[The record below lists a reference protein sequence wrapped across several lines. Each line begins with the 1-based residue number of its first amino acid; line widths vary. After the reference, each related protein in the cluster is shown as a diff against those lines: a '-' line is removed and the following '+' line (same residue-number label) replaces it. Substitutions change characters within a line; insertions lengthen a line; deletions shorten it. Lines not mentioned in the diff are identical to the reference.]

1 MLPIETVIS
10 LYEQIRADADCL
22 IDYEVKHNSSGQ
34 FFSSAIDGSPNQGH
48 LAVSSDSVVPPN
60 DQNSSGK
67 EAQKYNVSE
76 YLT

>member
-10 LYEQIRADADCL
+10 LYKQIQADADCL
-22 IDYEVKHNSSGQ
+22 IDYKVKHNSSRQ
-34 FFSSAIDGSPNQGH
+34 
-48 LAVSSDSVVPPN
+48 SSDSVVSPN

-76 YLT
+76 DLT